1 MHQSWISLEW
11 VMLWAEILIWFD
23 SLNSGMAHVMHR
35 LSNWCVFLS
44 QSGGFKDSWAMWSD
58 TLASGEGK
66 AEKTMCPAESFT
78 AVSVENEE
86 PTAII
91 ITSHLFRVF
100 DSNGCRWMNMQIS
113 PSEPRFV
120 LGPAS
125 LFRPYWHILTP
136 GYYLVI
142 IGKLRR
148 HSKISIKKMYE
159 LDWIGSER
167 NRVGIRR

>member
-1 MHQSWISLEW
+1 
-11 VMLWAEILIWFD
+11 
-23 SLNSGMAHVMHR
+23 
-35 LSNWCVFLS
+35 
-44 QSGGFKDSWAMWSD
+44 
-58 TLASGEGK
+58 
-66 AEKTMCPAESFT
+66 
-78 AVSVENEE
+78 
-86 PTAII
+86 
-91 ITSHLFRVF
+91 
-100 DSNGCRWMNMQIS
+100 MQIS

-159 LDWIGSER
+159 LD
-167 NRVGIRR
+167 